1 MPRNTNE
8 GLNMASSTPF
18 LPHTFPDPG
27 YAGFKVTINA
37 DRSIKVRQGDWLS
50 KYSMAIY
57 GDFDHV
63 DKFRKKD
70 GSVYVKVTDKDLI
83 KTGEILYHPDALP
96 GESSGEGTGG
106 SEPPLQARYVAEF
119 FDWIRN
125 MFVPTEWTVFGSGLV
140 PSEYGLVGM
149 IGMKDIDPWL
159 PGALQPTTRWY
170 RISSNGL
177 FYDEDKLLGEPIST
191 VRFISDECVLKFRPW
206 RSTRLTFDDFRGT
219 IFVIEPGTNIVSFA
233 HSRSLTAIIF
243 GMESRHATERALDR
257 CFRYGLR
264 DALELMFMGRPGAG
278 IALVYG
284 PFNGRP
290 DTGMTAHSGGMF
302 DDAEVE

>member
-1 MPRNTNE
+1 MPRNSNK
-8 GLNMASSTPF
+8 GLNMASLTPF

-27 YAGFKVTINA
+27 YAGFKVTVNA

-83 KTGEILYHPDALP
+83 KTGEILYHPDPLP
-96 GESSGEGTGG
+96 DEPSGEGTSG
-106 SEPPLQARYVAEF
+106 SEPPLQAQYVAEF

-140 PSEYGLVGM
+140 PSAFGTIGM
-149 IGMKDIDPWL
+149 VGMKDIDPWL
-159 PGALQPTTRWY
+159 PSILQPPTRWY
-170 RISSNGL
+170 LISSNGL

-191 VRFISDECVLKFRPW
+191 VRPVSDECVLKFRP
-206 RSTRLTFDDFRGT
+206 RSSTRLTFDDFRGT
-219 IFVIEPGTNIVSFA
+219 IFVIEPGTNVVSFA
-233 HSRSLTAIIF
+233 HGRSLTAIIF
-243 GMESRHATERALDR
+243 GMESRQATERALDR
-257 CFRYGLR
+257 FFRYGLR
-264 DALELMFMGRPGAG
+264 APLELMFMSRTGAG

-290 DTGMTAHSGGMF
+290 ETGMTAHSGGMF
-302 DDAEVE
+302 DDAEAK

>member
-1 MPRNTNE
+1 MD
-8 GLNMASSTPF
+8 SSKPY
-18 LPHTFPDPG
+18 LPHTFPDTS

-83 KTGEILYHPDALP
+83 KTGEILYHPDPLP
-96 GESSGEGTGG
+96 GETPGDDAGV

-125 MFVPTEWTVFGSGLV
+125 MFVPTEWTAFVQLFSSG
-140 PSEYGLVGM
+140 YGMV
-149 IGMKDIDPWL
+149 GMKDIDPWL
-159 PGALQPTTRWY
+159 PGVLQPPTRWY
-170 RISSNGL
+170 HANCLSFL
-177 FYDEDKLLGEPIST
+177 YDEDKLSGGPIST
-191 VRFISDECVLKFRPW
+191 VRLVSDECVLKFRPW
-206 RSTRLTFDDFRGT
+206 RSTRLTFGDFRGT
-219 IFVIEPGTNIVSFA
+219 IVVIKPGANIVSFGNG
-233 HSRSLTAIIF
+233 RSLTAIIF
-243 GMESRHATERALDR
+243 GMESQKAIERALDR

-264 DALELMFMGRPGAG
+264 DALELIFMSRTGASVGLFYGELPGR
-278 IALVYG
+278 
-284 PFNGRP
+284 R
-290 DTGMTAHSGGMF
+290 DMGMTAYESDMR
-302 DDAEVE
+302 DPPEWQ